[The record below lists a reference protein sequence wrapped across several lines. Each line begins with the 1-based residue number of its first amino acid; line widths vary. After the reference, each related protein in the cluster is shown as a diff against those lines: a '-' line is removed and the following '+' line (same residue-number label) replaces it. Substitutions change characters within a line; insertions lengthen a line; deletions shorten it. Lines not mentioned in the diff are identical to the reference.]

1 MIAGR
6 VGEFVDDRLV
16 DGEPIA
22 DADFLA
28 DILGEVARALEFQ
41 HHLPL
46 SGVAAASS
54 TRSDLG
60 SGRRHDRSRG
70 SGPQR
75 MRYTKTALLTFGAGV
90 VLALVV
96 VATETQGLARVASAA
111 MALGIAA
118 IPVGMAIDWRLATRI
133 AQRSSR
139 RRGKPRTRRAAAV
152 ARRRARPRKPS
163 RPGRR

>member
-1 MIAGR
+1 
-6 VGEFVDDRLV
+6 
-16 DGEPIA
+16 
-22 DADFLA
+22 
-28 DILGEVARALEFQ
+28 
-41 HHLPL
+41 
-46 SGVAAASS
+46 
-54 TRSDLG
+54 
-60 SGRRHDRSRG
+60 
-70 SGPQR
+70 
-75 MRYTKTALLTFGAGV
+75 MRYTKAALLTFGAGL